1 MLPRLLD
8 HLIWA
13 DRRTADALAT
23 LPMPDADLLRLYAHV
38 LGAEAIWLAR
48 IAGRESS
55 APVWPTLSLEECRQ
69 LAATN
74 HAEFA
79 ALQATLADGGTGR
92 VVSYA
97 NTRGERF
104 SNTVDEILHH
114 VCLHGMYHRGQV
126 MLGVRQEDGTPQST
140 DFIVFAR
147 GA

>member
-1 MLPRLLD
+1 MLTRLLD

-13 DRRTADALAT
+13 DVRTADALAT
-23 LPMPDADLLRLYAHV
+23 LPVPDQELVRLYAHV

-48 IAGRESS
+48 IAGRETTTL
-55 APVWPTLSLEECRQ
+55 VWPTLSLEECRQ

-74 HAEFA
+74 HAEFV
-79 ALQATLADGGTGR
+79 ALQALLDEGGAER

-104 SNTVDEILHH
+104 DNTVNEILHH

-126 MLGVRQEDGTPQST
+126 MLGVRQEDGTPLST